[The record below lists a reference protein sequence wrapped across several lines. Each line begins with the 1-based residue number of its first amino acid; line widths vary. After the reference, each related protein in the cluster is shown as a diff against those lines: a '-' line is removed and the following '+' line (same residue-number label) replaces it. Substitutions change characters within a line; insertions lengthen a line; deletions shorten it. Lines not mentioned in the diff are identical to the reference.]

1 MSYLWG
7 GRNVISHAAGK
18 EKHRALRMQWGDTFS
33 RCSCQGLEHRII
45 MTNFHIRGGSG
56 CLSPRCFLLLTPVRP
71 HCEQKYHY
79 ALTSRRSPSLSG
91 IFVLTWMSIDMIISQ
106 TFGSSDGKVCKGISV
121 VFIVISKIHFS
132 HIHSLPRIIYGMF
145 AKTLSCQDLRV
156 QACVLYDTRRAGA
169 WCDHLLRPL
178 RVSVGCQSSEDLQSS
193 LDPLPSAHLRGW
205 HPKTRGWGEAAIK
218 AAGNE
223 LTLAEL
229 RTCVRPCGCYC
240 LYSLQFNPDQ

>member
-7 GRNVISHAAGK
+7 GRDVISHAAGK

-91 IFVLTWMSIDMIISQ
+91 VFVLTWMSIDMIISQ

-121 VFIVISKIHFS
+121 VFIVISKINFS
-132 HIHSLPRIIYGMF
+132 HIHSLPRIIYGCENAVLSGPASPSLCVTWHTTCRCLMWSF
-145 AKTLSCQDLRV
+145 AASSPCLCRSSVKRGFTKLPWSVALC
-156 QACVLYDTRRAGA
+156 TPA
-169 WCDHLLRPL
+169 W
-178 RVSVGCQSSEDLQSS
+178 
-193 LDPLPSAHLRGW
+193 SA
-205 HPKTRGWGEAAIK
+205 
-218 AAGNE
+218 
-223 LTLAEL
+223 
-229 RTCVRPCGCYC
+229 
-240 LYSLQFNPDQ
+240 S